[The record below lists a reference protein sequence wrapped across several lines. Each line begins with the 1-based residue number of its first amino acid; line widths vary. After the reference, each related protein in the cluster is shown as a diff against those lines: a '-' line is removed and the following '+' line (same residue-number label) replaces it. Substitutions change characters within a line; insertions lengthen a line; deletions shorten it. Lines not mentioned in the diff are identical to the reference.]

1 MAKPMSKP
9 VKKSRRFAEG
19 DLVKGTTNVRT
30 RSDDEIGDTNPRT
43 GVYTPGSYK
52 ARQDAGEANLN
63 AVKGFLGRLTGG
75 SKDSSESSST
85 ASTSKP
91 SGGLRGNFSSA
102 SSGASGDD
110 TGKPSGSPLK
120 GVSTKQS
127 NTESAAESAAE
138 PKSTSSDSTSSSEY
152 KPTINLSKPL
162 HTSNYDYEAPKAKKK
177 FAADKPVVDK
187 KPVGEKKPAADKKP
201 VKDTSNYSNEGRSSP
216 APAKK
221 AAPVKESKSEKKG
234 IGPYNAFGGVG
245 DYMRRTFTAEG
256 RDEVRKENKKKSGG
270 AVKMASGGMTAS
282 RRGDGIAQRGK
293 TRGKMC

>member
-9 VKKSRRFAEG
+9 VKKFKRFAEG

-30 RSDDEIGDTNPRT
+30 RSDDEIGDTDPRT
-43 GVYTPGSYK
+43 RVYTPGSFDK
-52 ARQDAGEANLN
+52 NRAAGEANLN
-63 AVKGFLGRLTGG
+63 AVKGLFGRLTGG

-91 SGGLRGNFSSA
+91 SSGGLRGNFSSA

-127 NTESAAESAAE
+127 NTESAAED
-138 PKSTSSDSTSSSEY
+138 KSESTDSGSTSSSEY
-152 KPTINLSKPL
+152 KPTLDLSKSL
-162 HTSNYDYEAPKAKKK
+162 HTPKYDYEAPKDKKK
-177 FAADKPVVDK
+177 FVADKPADK
-187 KPVGEKKPAADKKP
+187 KKAVVEKKP
-201 VKDTSNYSNEGRSSP
+201 VKDTSNYSNEARKGSGP
-216 APAKK
+216 PPAKIETK
-221 AAPVKESKSEKKG
+221 STKPESKPEKKG
-234 IGPYNAFGGVG
+234 IGPYNAFSGVS
-245 DYMRRTFTAEG
+245 DYLRKTFTAEG

>member
-9 VKKSRRFAEG
+9 VKKFKRFAEG

-30 RSDDEIGDTNPRT
+30 RSDDEIGDTDPRT
-43 GVYTPGSYK
+43 RVYTPGSFDK
-52 ARQDAGEANLN
+52 NRAAGEANLN
-63 AVKGFLGRLTGG
+63 AVKGLFGRLTGG

-91 SGGLRGNFSSA
+91 SSGGLRGNFSSA

-127 NTESAAESAAE
+127 NTESAAED
-138 PKSTSSDSTSSSEY
+138 KSESTDSGSEY
-152 KPTINLSKPL
+152 KPTLDLSKPL
-162 HTSNYDYEAPKAKKK
+162 HTPKYDYEAPKDKKK
-177 FAADKPVVDK
+177 FVADKPTDKKKPVDKKNPVVDK
-187 KPVGEKKPAADKKP
+187 KNP

-216 APAKK
+216 PPAKSAK
-221 AAPVKESKSEKKG
+221 PESKPEKKG
-234 IGPYNAFGGVG
+234 IGPYNAFGGVS
-245 DYMRRTFTAEG
+245 DYLRKTFTAEG

-293 TRGKMC
+293 TRGKMY

>member
-9 VKKSRRFAEG
+9 VKKFKRFAQG

-30 RSDDEIGDTNPRT
+30 RSDDEIGDTDPRT
-43 GVYTPGSYK
+43 RVYTPGSFDK
-52 ARQDAGEANLN
+52 NRAAGEANLN
-63 AVKGFLGRLTGG
+63 AVKGFFGRLTGG

-110 TGKPSGSPLK
+110 TVKPSGGPLK

-127 NTESAAESAAE
+127 NTESAAEDKSE
-138 PKSTSSDSTSSSEY
+138 STDSGSTSSSTSSSEY
-152 KPTINLSKPL
+152 KPTLDLSKSL
-162 HTSNYDYEAPKAKKK
+162 HTPKYEYEVPKNKKK
-177 FAADKPVVDK
+177 FVADKPVDK
-187 KPVGEKKPAADKKP
+187 KDKKNP
-201 VKDTSNYSNEGRSSP
+201 VRDTSNYSNEARKGSGP
-216 APAKK
+216 PPAKIGTNSAK
-221 AAPVKESKSEKKG
+221 PETKPEKKG
-234 IGPYNAFGGVG
+234 IGPYNAFSGVG
-245 DYMRRTFTAEG
+245 DYLRKTFTAEG